1 MSVGEPL
8 GMWILSCRREVVA
21 IVGPDFAIFADADG
35 RVNASTHARTLCT
48 CAIAELHDLHMISK
62 VVNTSGAAYAVGF
75 TAMASCSSRLEERR
89 LRDWSGKITV
99 PAFHR
104 PLATVPGNAASRDL
118 PVDMESS
125 KVAAM
130 LEKTHVGFS
139 APPGSGLPNQ
149 QLCRH
154 CLASISTQIVN
165 GASPSRSV
173 LFEIEGKDCAHTG
186 CHQAKAWYY
195 RKFCCSGHHTWTER
209 C

>member
-1 MSVGEPL
+1 
-8 GMWILSCRREVVA
+8 MWIFCCRSNVIA
-21 IVGPDFAIFADADG
+21 IVRPHFAVFADADG
-35 RVNASTHARTLCT
+35 RVNASTHARRLCI
-48 CAIAELHDLHMISK
+48 CAIAELQDFHSLFK
-62 VVNTSGAAYAVGF
+62 VDNTAGDAYAVGF

-125 KVAAM
+125 KVAAL

-154 CLASISTQIVN
+154 CLASMSTQIVN

-173 LFEIEGKDCAHTG
+173 LFEMEGKDCVHTG

-195 RKFCCSGHHTWTER
+195 RKCCCKRQLTWTER